1 MTACDQSL
9 VQLSPYLDDALPT
22 TERGAVAAHLATCGA
37 CRTRLET
44 LRALKHSIARL
55 PSREE
60 PPGAVRAHID
70 AMRFSATVPRRPWS
84 ALALSAV
91 AVAAAAVFVIARR
104 TDHGARL
111 ADELVADHL
120 HSVPDVRP
128 AEIASND
135 PAEVQRFF
143 ADHLPFSAVVPHLP
157 GATLLGARLCKIEDR
172 RVELLF
178 YRHQDRT
185 LSLFVTDAPVAGDR
199 CWVTRDHHVCSRSKG
214 ELRLLLVGQL
224 PADELSRLL
233 NESAL

>member
-1 MTACDQSL
+1 MTACNQSL
-9 VQLSPYLDDALPT
+9 VQLSSYLDDALPPA
-22 TERGAVAAHLATCGA
+22 ERAAVAAHLAACGG

-55 PSREE
+55 PSQEE

-70 AMRFSATVPRRPWS
+70 AMRLGARVSRRPWY
-84 ALALSAV
+84 AM
-91 AVAAAAVFVIARR
+91 AVAAAAVATAAVFVIARHPDR
-104 TDHGARL
+104 GAQL
-111 ADELVADHL
+111 ADDLVADHL

-143 ADHLPFSAVVPHLP
+143 ADHLPFSPVVPHLP

-178 YRHQDRT
+178 YRHQDLT
-185 LSLFVTDAPVAGDR
+185 LSLFVTDTPVASDV
-199 CWVTRDHHVCSRSKG
+199 CWAARDHHVCSRVTHG
-214 ELRLLLVGQL
+214 RTMLLVGRL
-224 PADELSRLL
+224 AADELRRLL
-233 NESAL
+233 NDNAG

>member
-9 VQLSPYLDDALPT
+9 GHLSPYLDDALPAA
-22 TERGAVAAHLATCGA
+22 EHSAMAAHLAACSA
-37 CRTRLET
+37 CRARLET

-70 AMRFSATVPRRPWS
+70 AIRLSERAPRRRWS
-84 ALALSAV
+84 VLSAAV
-91 AVAAAAVFVIARR
+91 AVAAAAVFVVIHHN
-104 TDHGARL
+104 DHGAQL

-135 PAEVQRFF
+135 PAEVKRFF
-143 ADHLPFSAVVPHLP
+143 ADHVPFSAVVPDLP
-157 GATLLGARLCKIEDR
+157 GTTLLGARLCKIEDR

-178 YRHQDRT
+178 YRHRDRT

-199 CWVTRDHHVCSRSKG
+199 CWTARDHHVCSRSDIG
-214 ELRLLLVGQL
+214 HTMLLVGQL
-224 PADELSRLL
+224 PADELRRLL
-233 NESAL
+233 DDSAS